1 MRLSRFFPKSI
12 RPLFFLIVFLGLP
25 QALGARNNPAA
36 SQGRAPQ
43 YYNAAPGVRYV
54 GSKVCASCHAGIYQ
68 RYRKTAMGRSM
79 ALPDDTSE
87 LKIPAAPVTVYEGKF
102 HRYYKIW
109 RNGSALLQSEY
120 EIGADGRD
128 IFRDTQNIAYRVGA
142 GENGVSYFVRKGN
155 YLFEAPLSYYTQ
167 LHSWALSPGYSL
179 GDYGFHRPVLAGCA
193 VCHSGRSHPAPNR
206 PGLYQDPAFTELSIG
221 CENCHGPGQLHVE
234 ERMRGAA
241 LKGAVDRSIV
251 NPANLPGWLADNV
264 CMMCHQLGDARI
276 LRPGKTYLDFRP
288 GLPLD
293 QTVAIFAVPFTP
305 ASPPQTPLLQHEAL
319 MRLSK
324 CYRESGGKLK
334 CITCHDPHYEP
345 SKAEA
350 AGYYRKKC
358 LLCHTEESCS
368 LPLAQR
374 EKKST
379 HNNFPDNC
387 IACHMP
393 RQTLQRISHSAL
405 TNHRIVAYTGEPFP
419 QAAFHETTPSLPD
432 LAHIDAA
439 PGPAKN
445 TIPVLVLL
453 QAYGELMEAH
463 PEYKPRYET
472 MLDEAHAEQPGNPFV
487 LAAIARRDAGSGT
500 PQGLISAQRLLKQVI
515 ASGSASASDYELYG
529 YLLAL
534 SGERAT
540 AVNILKRGIMLNPYS
555 TGLYKRLALTYAHF
569 HDYEEALGVM
579 KQELRMFPEDSHM
592 RDIVHRV
599 ETQRAAP

>member
-1 MRLSRFFPKSI
+1 MRLSRVFPKHI
-12 RPLFFLIVFLGLP
+12 RALFFIVFLLDLP
-25 QALGARNNPAA
+25 QVFGARNNPAA
-36 SQGRAPQ
+36 SQGQPPQ
-43 YYNAAPGVRYV
+43 YYNTAPGVRYV
-54 GSKVCASCHAGIYQ
+54 GSKVCASCHAGIY
-68 RYRKTAMGRSM
+68 REYRKTAMGRSM
-79 ALPDDTSE
+79 ALPDDPSE
-87 LKIPAAPVTVYEGKF
+87 LEIPAAPVTVYEGKF
-102 HRYYKIW
+102 HRYYQIW
-109 RNGSALLQSEY
+109 RKGPVLLQSEY
-120 EIGADGRD
+120 EIAPDGHD
-128 IFRDTQNIAYRVGA
+128 IFRDTQDIAYLVGA

-155 YLFEAPLSYYTQ
+155 YLFEAPLSYYAQ
-167 LHSWALSPGYSL
+167 LRSWALSPGYDL

-193 VCHSGRSHPAPNR
+193 VCHSGRAHPAPNR
-206 PGLYQDPAFTELSIG
+206 PGLYGDPTFSELSIG

-234 ERMRGAA
+234 ERMTCAP

-251 NPANLPGWLADNV
+251 NPANLSGWLADNV

-276 LRPGKTYLDFRP
+276 LQPGKTYLDFRP

-293 QTVAIFAVPFTP
+293 RTVAIFSVPFTP

-358 LLCHTEESCS
+358 LTCHTEKSCS
-368 LPLAQR
+368 LPLAQQER
-374 EKKST
+374 TS
-379 HNNFPDNC
+379 PPGNC
-387 IACHMP
+387 ISCHMP

-405 TNHRIVAYTGEPFP
+405 TNHRIVAYAGEPFP
-419 QAAFHETTPSLPD
+419 QVAFQQTTPSLPD

-453 QAYGELMEAH
+453 QAYGELMGDH
-463 PEYKPRYET
+463 PEYKPRYEK
-472 MLDEAHAEQPGNPFV
+472 MLDEAYAEQPGNPLV
-487 LAAIARRDAGSGT
+487 LAAIARRDASNGT
-500 PQGLISAQRLLKQVI
+500 QQGLASARRLLKQII

-529 YLLAL
+529 YLVAL
-534 SGERAT
+534 SGDRAT
-540 AVNILKRGIMLNPYS
+540 AIDILTRGITLNPYS

-569 HDYEEALGVM
+569 HDYEDALGVM
-579 KQELRMFPEDSHM
+579 KQELRMFPEDSYM

-599 ETQRAAP
+599 ETQRATR